1 MVDGSTLGLI
11 LGYTDDKAIVSYEG
25 MLLGYTDVELL
36 DSTLGLDDGVTLG
49 VDDRY
54 ELDYYDVSLY
64 GSNDGKP
71 VGFLIS
77 VLFE

>member
-1 MVDGSTLGLI
+1 MGVR
-11 LGYTDDKAIVSYEG
+11 LGYTDGGELGSDQGI
-25 MLLGYTDVELL
+25 MLRFTYGKELGSTLLL
-36 DSTLGLDDGVTLG
+36 DDLVTLG